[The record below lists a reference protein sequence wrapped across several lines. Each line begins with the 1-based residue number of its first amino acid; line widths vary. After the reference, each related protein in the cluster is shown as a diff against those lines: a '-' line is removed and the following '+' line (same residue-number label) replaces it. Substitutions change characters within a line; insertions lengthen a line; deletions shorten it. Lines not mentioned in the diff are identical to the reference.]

1 MVTNGLKHSNFKE
14 WLWSAKVLTPI
25 VWIIFP
31 LGYITIVFIL
41 SILTFGGESTFY
53 MESLFKPLVFKIPFE
68 VHEFL
73 NIPRAS
79 IIIPPLPFMIILSLF
94 SLLPAIYPTE
104 KFFEKRGNEN
114 AVLEYRQIRKILFA
128 FLITLIVTIIILYSL
143 YPFLNKLVRPL
154 SEQGMSRYEIF
165 FHSEYSSLAIL
176 TIFLYYYVFVLAAVP
191 IFILLKLLLEHA
203 RKQFRFYYAKACF
216 EMINESKN
224 ETDKNGYLLLGLDW
238 YNKFVKRITKGGIDI
253 QTIYSKIVSHAPL
266 SDNILLD
273 TIMESFHGDDE
284 LKPMRHMLDLL
295 SCWKEGATLVKESLR
310 TRVKESSDLLIPIV
324 TVAITII
331 TTFFLKA
338 PSQ

>member
-1 MVTNGLKHSNFKE
+1 
-14 WLWSAKVLTPI
+14 
-25 VWIIFP
+25 
-31 LGYITIVFIL
+31 
-41 SILTFGGESTFY
+41 
-53 MESLFKPLVFKIPFE
+53 
-68 VHEFL
+68 
-73 NIPRAS
+73 
-79 IIIPPLPFMIILSLF
+79 
-94 SLLPAIYPTE
+94 
-104 KFFEKRGNEN
+104 
-114 AVLEYRQIRKILFA
+114 
-128 FLITLIVTIIILYSL
+128 
-143 YPFLNKLVRPL
+143 
-154 SEQGMSRYEIF
+154 
-165 FHSEYSSLAIL
+165 
-176 TIFLYYYVFVLAAVP
+176 
-191 IFILLKLLLEHA
+191 
-203 RKQFRFYYAKACF
+203 
-216 EMINESKN
+216 MINESKN